1 MQEKRQGYQTVLF
14 EHTRLTLTCSNLYTS
29 AKLSIAEKSWEAW
42 EHNAD
47 EQHTPAIRRSRC
59 IAPIADYADE
69 QHNLAIR
76 RGRFIAPS
84 ADLSALAGCSGI
96 CMIWCKV
103 IILLQRNK
111 ICLTSVIPM
120 L

>member
-1 MQEKRQGYQTVLF
+1 MQEKRQEYQTVLF

-29 AKLSIAEKSWEAW
+29 AKLSIAEKSREAW

-47 EQHTPAIRRSRC
+47 EQHNPAIRRSRC
-59 IAPIADYADE
+59 
-69 QHNLAIR
+69 
-76 RGRFIAPS
+76 IAPS

-96 CMIWCKV
+96 CLIWCKV